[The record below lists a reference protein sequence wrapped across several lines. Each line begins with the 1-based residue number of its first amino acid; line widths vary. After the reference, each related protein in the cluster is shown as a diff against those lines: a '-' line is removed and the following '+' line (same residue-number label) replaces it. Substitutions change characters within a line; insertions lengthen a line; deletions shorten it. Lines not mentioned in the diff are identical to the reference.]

1 MSGERELSS
10 IRLMKTDREFVFG
23 IHSVHE
29 AVESGSEIDR
39 ILVRKDYSNS
49 QIKDILKNAYRLNIP
64 IQKVPKEKLNAVTG
78 KNHQGIIAFLS
89 AIKYASLDHIIT
101 DAYSQGT
108 DPLLLIL
115 DHITDVHNLG
125 AIART
130 AEGLGFNGIILPS
143 KGSARL
149 NSEAVKISAGALMHL
164 PVCRVKSLLS
174 TIDYLKN
181 NGIRM
186 IACTEK
192 ANDSIYSCDMNGPA
206 CLVLGSEFDGISRE
220 ILNKSDLRVHIPM
233 HGRVSSFNVSVSMA
247 IVGSELI
254 RQRLS

>member
-1 MSGERELSS
+1 
-10 IRLMKTDREFVFG
+10 MKADREFVFG
-23 IHSVHE
+23 IHPVHE
-29 AVESGSEIDR
+29 AIESGSEIDR

-49 QIKDILKNAYRLNIP
+49 QIKDVLNYGYKLNIP
-64 IQKVPKEKLNAVTG
+64 IQKVPKEKLNAITG

-89 AIKYASLDHIIT
+89 AIKYSSLDHVIT
-101 DAYSQGT
+101 EAYSQGT

-130 AEGLGFNGIILPS
+130 SEGLGFNGIIIPS

-149 NSEAVKISAGALMHL
+149 NNDAVKISAGALMHI
-164 PVCRVKSLLS
+164 PVCRVKNLLG

-181 NGIRM
+181 NGIRI

-192 ANDSIYSCDMNGPA
+192 TNSSIYATDLKGPA
-206 CLVLGSEFDGISRE
+206 CLVLGSEFDGISPE
-220 ILNKSDLRVHIPM
+220 ILKKSDVKVAIPM
-233 HGRVSSFNVSVSMA
+233 HGKVSSFNVSVSMA
-247 IVGSELI
+247 IAGSELV
-254 RQRLS
+254 RQRKN

>member
-1 MSGERELSS
+1 
-10 IRLMKTDREFVFG
+10 MKTDREFIFG
-23 IHSVHE
+23 VHSVHE

-39 ILVRKDYSNS
+39 ILVRKDYSNT
-49 QIKDILKNAYRLNIP
+49 QIKEILNNGYRLNIP

-89 AIKYASLDHIIT
+89 AIKYASLDHVIT

-130 AEGLGFNGIILPS
+130 AEGLGFSGIILPS

-181 NGIRM
+181 NGIRI

-192 ANDSIYSCDMNGPA
+192 ADESIYSSDMKGPA
-206 CLVLGSEFDGISRE
+206 CLVFGSESDGISRE
-220 ILNKSDLRVHIPM
+220 ILNKSDNMVNIPM

-254 RQRLS
+254 RQRLG

>member
-1 MSGERELSS
+1 
-10 IRLMKTDREFVFG
+10 MKTDREFVFG

-29 AVESGSEIDR
+29 AIESGSEIDR
-39 ILVRKDYSNS
+39 ILVRKDYSNI
-49 QIKDILKNAYRLNIP
+49 QIKEILNHSYKLNIP
-64 IQKVPKEKLNAVTG
+64 IQKVPREKLNAVTG

-89 AIKYASLDHIIT
+89 AIRYASLDHVIS

-108 DPLLLIL
+108 DPLLLVL

-181 NGIRM
+181 NGVRI
-186 IACTEK
+186 ISCTEK
-192 ANDSIYSCDMNGPA
+192 AKDSIYASDMKGPA
-206 CLVLGSEFDGISRE
+206 CLVMGSEHDGISHE
-220 ILNKSDLRVHIPM
+220 ILKKSDIMVNIPM
-233 HGRVSSFNVSVSMA
+233 HGKVSSFNVSVSMA
-247 IVGSELI
+247 IVGSELV
-254 RQRLS
+254 RQRQG

>member
-1 MSGERELSS
+1 M
-10 IRLMKTDREFVFG
+10 MKGDREFVFG

-39 ILVRKDYSNS
+39 IMVRKDYSNS
-49 QIKDILKNAYRLNIP
+49 QIKDILNNGYRLNIP

-89 AIKYASLDHIIT
+89 AIKYASLDHVIS

-130 AEGLGFNGIILPS
+130 SEGLGFNGIILPS

-181 NGIRM
+181 NGIRI

-192 ANDSIYSCDMNGPA
+192 ADDSIYSADMKGPA
-206 CLVLGSEFDGISRE
+206 CLILGSESDGISRE
-220 ILNKSDLRVHIPM
+220 VLRKSDISVNIPM
-233 HGRVSSFNVSVSMA
+233 HGKVSSYNVSVSMA
-247 IVGSELI
+247 IAGSELI
-254 RQRLS
+254 RQRLG

>member
-1 MSGERELSS
+1 
-10 IRLMKTDREFVFG
+10 MKADREFVFG

-49 QIKDILKNAYRLNIP
+49 QIKDVLDNGYKLNIP
-64 IQKVPKEKLNAVTG
+64 IQKVPKEKLNAITG

-89 AIKYASLDHIIT
+89 AIKYASLDHVISE
-101 DAYSQGT
+101 AYSQGT
-108 DPLLLIL
+108 DPLVLIL

-130 AEGLGFNGIILPS
+130 AEGLGFNAIIIPT

-149 NSEAVKISAGALMHL
+149 NSEAVKISAGALMHI

-174 TIDYLKN
+174 TMDYLKN
-181 NGIRM
+181 NGIRI

-192 ANDSIYSCDMNGPA
+192 ASDSIYLTELNGPA
-206 CLVLGSEFDGISRE
+206 CLVLGSEFDGISSE
-220 ILNKSDLRVHIPM
+220 ILKKSDVKVNIPM
-233 HGRVSSFNVSVSMA
+233 HGKVSSFNVSVSMA
-247 IVGSELI
+247 IAGSELV
-254 RQRLS
+254 RQRRN

>member
-1 MSGERELSS
+1 
-10 IRLMKTDREFVFG
+10 MKADREFVFG

-49 QIKDILKNAYRLNIP
+49 QIKDVLNNVYRLNIP
-64 IQKVPKEKLNAVTG
+64 IQKVPKEKLNAITG

-89 AIKYASLDHIIT
+89 AIKYASLDHVIS

-130 AEGLGFNGIILPS
+130 AEGLGFNAIIIPS

-149 NSEAVKISAGALMHL
+149 NNEAVNISAGALMHI

-174 TIDYLKN
+174 TMDYLKN
-181 NGIRM
+181 NGIRI

-192 ANDSIYSCDMNGPA
+192 TSDSIYSMDLNGPA
-206 CLVLGSEFDGISRE
+206 CLVLGSEFDGISPE
-220 ILNKSDLRVHIPM
+220 ILKKSDVKVHIPM
-233 HGRVSSFNVSVSMA
+233 LGKVSSFNVSVSMA
-247 IVGSELI
+247 IAGSELV
-254 RQRLS
+254 RQRRT

>member
-1 MSGERELSS
+1 
-10 IRLMKTDREFVFG
+10 MKTDREFVFG

-29 AVESGSEIDR
+29 AVESGSEIEK

-49 QIKDILKNAYRLNIP
+49 QIKDILSKGYKLNIP
-64 IQKVPKEKLNAVTG
+64 IQKVPRDKLNAVTG

-89 AIKYASLDHIIT
+89 AIKYASLDHVISDT
-101 DAYSQGT
+101 YSQGI

-149 NSEAVKISAGALMHL
+149 NSEAVKISAGALMYL

-174 TIDYLKN
+174 TVDYLKN
-181 NGIRM
+181 NGIRI

-192 ANDSIYSCDMNGPA
+192 AKDSIYSSDMNGPA
-206 CLVLGSEFDGISRE
+206 CLILGSESEGISRE
-220 ILNKSDLRVHIPM
+220 ILLKSDIQVNIPM

-247 IVGSELI
+247 IAGSELI
-254 RQRLS
+254 RQRLG

>member
-1 MSGERELSS
+1 
-10 IRLMKTDREFVFG
+10 MKADREFVFG

-49 QIKDILKNAYRLNIP
+49 QIKDVLNNGYRLNIP
-64 IQKVPKEKLNAVTG
+64 IQKVPKEKLNAITG

-89 AIKYASLDHIIT
+89 AIKYSSLDNVIT

-130 AEGLGFNGIILPS
+130 SEGLGFNAIIIPS

-149 NSEAVKISAGALMHL
+149 NNEAVKISAGALMHI

-174 TIDYLKN
+174 TMDYLKN
-181 NGIRM
+181 NGIRI

-192 ANDSIYSCDMNGPA
+192 ANESIYTTNMNGPA
-206 CLVLGSEFDGISRE
+206 CLVLGSEFDGISPE
-220 ILNKSDLRVHIPM
+220 ILKKSDVKVNIPM
-233 HGRVSSFNVSVSMA
+233 HGKVSSFNVSVSMA
-247 IVGSELI
+247 IAGSELV
-254 RQRLS
+254 RQRRN